1 MDWKS
6 TQAECTELN
15 HTFVVAKPAVVI
27 ELYGDGLKVSPHG
40 EALLDPFLAV
50 LPDKTPLYVLGNN
63 DRQYKNLTP
72 QSMRRIRQTLKE
84 LDKRGRFYSIKDAP
98 EFNAGRFSLEVH
110 VGSTHATLA
119 DSVQLALPVE
129 WGDPENASRVVEL
142 FSKYVTSV
150 PFWTGVA
157 GYGFSLV
164 WGREFEQKGMPVN
177 FQLAKR
183 FHGVLIRDRNQE
195 NILVKKLKSA
205 GWLTYLNRELVE
217 KVGGAEALTSAVG
230 PAVTVSPLGDGL
242 LLRTGPTPPVGDVNR
257 QDKDVEPLA
266 AVNRAIKQIR
276 IQRWLS
282 TNLFNADL
290 SQTRE
295 PADAWLARFD

>member
-1 MDWKS
+1 
-6 TQAECTELN
+6 
-15 HTFVVAKPAVVI
+15 
-27 ELYGDGLKVSPHG
+27 
-40 EALLDPFLAV
+40 
-50 LPDKTPLYVLGNN
+50 
-63 DRQYKNLTP
+63 
-72 QSMRRIRQTLKE
+72 
-84 LDKRGRFYSIKDAP
+84 
-98 EFNAGRFSLEVH
+98 
-110 VGSTHATLA
+110 
-119 DSVQLALPVE
+119 
-129 WGDPENASRVVEL
+129 
-142 FSKYVTSV
+142 
-150 PFWTGVA
+150 
-157 GYGFSLV
+157 
-164 WGREFEQKGMPVN
+164 MPVN